1 MWGAALSRFAPLA
14 HSLFRESARAGE
26 SGKHMP
32 IDENAGLQTAQR
44 LYAAGHYARAMDAL
58 QGLIRA
64 RHPEGLGLLGLCQL
78 RLGDCPGALAS
89 LHAATLLA
97 PDDALL
103 KLRHGIGLQAIGDHR
118 QAVMLFRTA
127 SAALPLDPAPPIN
140 LATSF
145 LALGRPRA
153 AVIAAR
159 RAVRRAPDFAAAHY
173 MLGQAL
179 MAADQADDAT
189 ISLQDA
195 VRLAPGFVDA
205 WVPRPIGPPTWPARN
220 GQRGAP

>member
-1 MWGAALSRFAPLA
+1 
-14 HSLFRESARAGE
+14 
-26 SGKHMP
+26 
-32 IDENAGLQTAQR
+32 
-44 LYAAGHYARAMDAL
+44 MDAL

-103 KLRHGIGLQAIGDHR
+103 KLRYGIGLQAIGDHR

-145 LALGRPRA
+145 IALGRPRA
-153 AVIAAR
+153 AV
-159 RAVRRAPDFAAAHY
+159 
-173 MLGQAL
+173 
-179 MAADQADDAT
+179 
-189 ISLQDA
+189 S
-195 VRLAPGFVDA
+195 
-205 WVPRPIGPPTWPARN
+205 PRGGR
-220 GQRGAP
+220 